1 MTNPKFELYQ
11 SKNGEYRFRLRARN
25 GQIILS
31 GEGYS
36 SEAGCRSGIAS
47 VKKNAGDD
55 KRFKRQ
61 VSSSGKPYFELVAGN
76 NEPIGCS
83 QMYASKR
90 TCEAGIAAVARV
102 AAAAPI
108 EELG

>member
-31 GEGYS
+31 SEGYS
-36 SEAGCRSGIAS
+36 SESGCRNGIAS
-47 VKKNAGDD
+47 VKKNAGED
-55 KRFKRQ
+55 KRFKRLE
-61 VSSSGKPYFELVAGN
+61 STSGKPYFKLVAGN
-76 NEPIGCS
+76 GEPIGQS

-90 TCEAGIAAVARV
+90 TCEAGIAAVAKV
-102 AAAAPI
+102 AADAGI
-108 EELG
+108 EEIA